1 MVTLLEELLRR
12 TDWEIAVVT
21 ASPVKKKTKH
31 SVQRADFFV
40 VPCSRGSG
48 KFAQARALRHCAE
61 IVREWQPDLVHIH
74 GTEQFYGLLTT
85 RKLIQTPTVISI
97 QGLLG
102 PYSEWYHYFG
112 NRTIGDIV
120 RMHRWMEPFVLRGA
134 LWGLRKHRQGAT
146 TEKEIIRGNFNLL
159 GRTLWD
165 HAHVMAMNPQATYYN
180 VGELLRQPFWDSQ
193 WELEKCQRHRIIFT
207 HAGHPRKG
215 PEVLLDVIPLLKPD
229 YPDIQVYI
237 GGNISHRSGYGR
249 YIRRRLRSLGDNVV
263 ELGALNAKEMAA
275 ELVQSHVFVSPS
287 FIDNSPNALCEA
299 QLLGM
304 PVISTYTGGVP
315 SLVENA
321 KTGLFFPT
329 GDSPTLAAKLSE
341 VFEND
346 DLAQQLGS
354 RARETAQQRHDP
366 ESVIGALIQ
375 AYEDVLQRGKGGK
388 EVCTMVDTTKF

>member
-21 ASPVKKKTKH
+21 ASPVKKKMKH

-48 KFAQARALRHCAE
+48 KFAQARALRYCAE

-74 GTEQFYGLLTT
+74 GTERFYGMLTA
-85 RKLIQTPTVISI
+85 RKMIKTPTVISI

-146 TEKEIIRGNFNLL
+146 TEKEIIRGNFNFL

-165 HAHVMAMNPQATYYN
+165 GAHVMAINPLSTYYT
-180 VGELLRQPFWDSQ
+180 VGEVLRQPFWDSQ
-193 WELEKCQRHRIIFT
+193 WELEKCQRHRVIFT

-215 PEVLLDVIPLLKPD
+215 TEVLLSVIPLLKPD
-229 YPDIQVYI
+229 YPKIQVCVA
-237 GGNISHRSGYGR
+237 GNISRRSGYGR
-249 YIRRRLRSLGDNVV
+249 YIRRKLRSLDANVV

-275 ELVQSHVFVSPS
+275 ELVRSHVFVSPS

-299 QLLGM
+299 QLVGM

-315 SLVENA
+315 SLVEDG

-329 GDSPTLAAKLSE
+329 GDMPTLAARLRE
-341 VFEND
+341 LFEND
-346 DLAQQLGS
+346 DFVRQLGS
-354 RARETAQQRHDP
+354 QARETAQKRHAP

-375 AYEDVLQRGKGGK
+375 AYEDVLQRS
-388 EVCTMVDTTKF
+388 EME

>member
-21 ASPVKKKTKH
+21 ASPVKKKMKH

-40 VPCSRGSG
+40 VPCSKGSG
-48 KFAQARALRHCAE
+48 KFAQTRALRCCAA

-74 GTEQFYGLLTT
+74 GTERFYGLLTA
-85 RKLIQTPTVISI
+85 RKMIKTPTVISI

-134 LWGLRKHRQGAT
+134 LWGFRSIRQRVT
-146 TEKEIIRGNFNLL
+146 TEREIIRGNFNFL

-165 HAHVMAMNPQATYYN
+165 RAQVMAINPLSTYYI
-180 VGELLRQPFWDSQ
+180 VGEVLRQPFWDSQ
-193 WELEKCQRHRIIFT
+193 WELKKCQRHRVIFT

-249 YIRRRLRSLGDNVV
+249 YIRRRLRSLDANVV

-275 ELVQSHVFVSPS
+275 ELTRSHVFVSPS

-299 QLLGM
+299 QLVGM

-315 SLVENA
+315 SLVENG

-329 GDSPTLAAKLSE
+329 GDAPTLAAKLSE

-346 DLAQQLGS
+346 DLARQLGNW
-354 RARETAQQRHDP
+354 ARETAQERHAPD
-366 ESVIGALIQ
+366 SVVSALIQ
-375 AYEDVLQRGKGGK
+375 AYEDVLRREQEGIEIRTREG
-388 EVCTMVDTTKF
+388 VT